1 MSGSFRWSEKTPQG
15 KHVYRKRMICN
26 VEDYGDM
33 DCARPAVVGLLLE
46 INSGGKRMSSHS
58 MTFAQLCNHFEQRE
72 VGIPEAIRADTD
84 TSV

>member
-1 MSGSFRWSEKTPQG
+1 
-15 KHVYRKRMICN
+15 
-26 VEDYGDM
+26 M

-72 VGIPEAIRADTD
+72 VAYRKQSARTLTHPFDYCR
-84 TSV
+84 